1 MTSEGPG
8 NRYELIGNKDMRAGS
23 EDFAN
28 IWFPNIWGE
37 HQMGTALNQ
46 PSNAITI
53 IITIAIIIMIFS
65 KLSSP
70 SKKLFDTDNL
80 KEHVLI
86 YSPHYSKEGAT

>member
-1 MTSEGPG
+1 M
-8 NRYELIGNKDMRAGS
+8 KAGS

-53 IITIAIIIMIFS
+53 IITIANCHHHHDLFKIVITIIKTI
-65 KLSSP
+65 
-70 SKKLFDTDNL
+70 
-80 KEHVLI
+80 
-86 YSPHYSKEGAT
+86 

>member
-1 MTSEGPG
+1 M
-8 NRYELIGNKDMRAGS
+8 KAGS

-53 IITIAIIIMIFS
+53 IIIIASIIMIFS

-70 SKKLFDTDNL
+70 S
-80 KEHVLI
+80 
-86 YSPHYSKEGAT
+86 

>member
-1 MTSEGPG
+1 M
-8 NRYELIGNKDMRAGS
+8 KAGS

-53 IITIAIIIMIFS
+53 IITIANCHHHHDLFKSVITIIKTI
-65 KLSSP
+65 
-70 SKKLFDTDNL
+70 
-80 KEHVLI
+80 
-86 YSPHYSKEGAT
+86 